1 MNKQRRKEIDNLISD
16 AIRLETSIE
25 DLLADEQD
33 YFDNMPENLQS
44 SDKAEIAE
52 NAISCLEEALS
63 NIQDLLDN
71 LSEAMD

>member
-63 NIQDLLDN
+63 NIQDLIDN

>member
-25 DLLADEQD
+25 DLLDEEQD
-33 YFDNMPENLQS
+33 YLDNIPENLQS